1 MLTYEQRLELLKRAR
16 EAKKNKKILK
26 IAPEPLPTEPI
37 PTEVGEEIVFEE
49 VEPKKVKKPRAKS
62 VPKAK
67 SSSRTLDIP
76 APMPDF
82 VDSEPEVE
90 EQIIYKPKEKKKKKI
105 IKRII
110 MDASSDDEEVE
121 VIEEHIK
128 APKKE
133 KIVKKDLIKQ
143 EIVVKENPFFNY

>member
-1 MLTYEQRLELLKRAR
+1 MLTYEQRLELLKKAR
-16 EAKKNKKILK
+16 EAKKNKKASK
-26 IAPEPLPTEPI
+26 IAPEPTEPI
-37 PTEVGEEIVFEE
+37 PEVGEEIVFEEE

-62 VPKAK
+62 VTKAK

-110 MDASSDDEEVE
+110 MEASSEEEQEVE
-121 VIEEHIK
+121 VIEERIK

-133 KIVKKDLIKQ
+133 KAKKDTIKQ